1 LLHEEEDK
9 ISLYQVI
16 NKALSSSLPVDVD
29 QVWAEPR

>member
-1 LLHEEEDK
+1 LLYQEECL

-16 NKALSSSLPVDVD
+16 NKAPSSSLPVNVG